1 MEVWAQRTYP
11 IAISLTVLYVAHRLW
26 RLRRRRSRTVPRSQ
40 ERVLV
45 IGASGGIG
53 RSIAHEY
60 ATAGARVCVV
70 GRRDRELN
78 AVADECASL
87 LPRAAVSGADGER
100 GSSDTFAVV
109 ADFTEAEDM
118 VALRKKLEERWSGL
132 DTLVVCAGVSA
143 LRPLLEI
150 AGLERKDGKF
160 SPPQCSAEGV
170 QRTVDVA
177 NAAIRGNYIGPLV
190 CAVTFIPLLSS
201 TSAAP
206 SIALISSLGA
216 VIPPPTRTLYASTK
230 ASSLVLYQALA
241 IEHPSIKFTFVIP
254 STVEGDFRASAV
266 DGGKVREA
274 DPNKH
279 GLKRTTVAKRTI
291 QAVDRG
297 EKFVF
302 MPWAFGR
309 FAHLF
314 YWITP
319 SIIEHFAAKKYN
331 FTPQ

>member
-1 MEVWAQRTYP
+1 M
-11 IAISLTVLYVAHRLW
+11 
-26 RLRRRRSRTVPRSQ
+26 
-40 ERVLV
+40 
-45 IGASGGIG
+45 
-53 RSIAHEY
+53 AHEY
-60 ATAGARVCVV
+60 ATAGARVCIV
-70 GRRDRELN
+70 GRREHELN

-87 LPRAAVSGADGER
+87 HPRAAVGGAPGER
-100 GSSDTFAVV
+100 GSGGDTFPVV
-109 ADFTEAEDM
+109 ADFTSPEDM

-143 LRPLLEI
+143 LRPLLEV
-150 AGLERKDGKF
+150 AGLDRKHGEC
-160 SPPQCSAEGV
+160 SPPQASAEGV
-170 QRTVDVA
+170 QHAVDVA
-177 NAAIRGNYIGPLV
+177 HAAIRGNYIGPLV

-216 VIPPPTRTLYASTK
+216 VIPPPTRTLYASSK
-230 ASSLVLYQALA
+230 ASSLALYQALSV
-241 IEHPSIKFTFVIP
+241 EHPTIKFTFVIP

-279 GLKRTTVAKRTI
+279 GLKRTAVAKRSI
-291 QAVDRG
+291 QAMDWG

-309 FAHLF
+309 IAHFL
-314 YWITP
+314 YWVTP
-319 SIIEHFAAKKYN
+319 SIVEHFAARKYN